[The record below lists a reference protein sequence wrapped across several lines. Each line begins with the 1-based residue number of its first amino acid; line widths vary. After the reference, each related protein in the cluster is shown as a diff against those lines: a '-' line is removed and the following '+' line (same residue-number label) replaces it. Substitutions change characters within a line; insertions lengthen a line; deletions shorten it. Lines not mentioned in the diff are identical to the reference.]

1 MNVHL
6 TPSNKLGLSIIK
18 DNFNISMSDQDLSD
32 INYTDSRSFI
42 FRKTIVYTAVQRICQ
57 FNINRD

>member
-6 TPSNKLGLSIIK
+6 IHSNKLGLSIIK

-32 INYTDSRSFI
+32 MRPHKLY
-42 FRKTIVYTAVQRICQ
+42 
-57 FNINRD
+57 

>member
-32 INYTDSRSFI
+32 MCPHKLY
-42 FRKTIVYTAVQRICQ
+42 
-57 FNINRD
+57 